1 MLTLEEAIE
10 HCKEKSCG
18 NSECA
23 LEHKQLAEWLRE
35 LQYYRN
41 IWKDPS
47 RKKPKEG
54 EIVLVQ
60 LYGHKM
66 YIGDYF
72 QHDNLEGIHTES
84 SRGWWESWGKID
96 KWAYP
101 KDVFP
106 FSDGSTIKLLDYS
119 DGKSKISSGGDRE
132 LESHQAWEA
141 SLLIADRLR

>member
-1 MLTLEEAIE
+1 MLNLEQAIE
-10 HCKEKSCG
+10 HCEEKSCG

-35 LQYYRN
+35 LQHYRN

-47 RKKPKEG
+47 QKPKEG
-54 EIVLVQ
+54 ERVLIQVDGSQ
-60 LYGHKM
+60 M

-72 QHDNLEGIHTES
+72 KHDNLEGVHREP
-84 SRGWWESWGKID
+84 SRGWWTSWKTID

-106 FSDGSTIKLLDYS
+106 FSDGRTIELLDYS
-119 DGKSKISSGGDRE
+119 DGKSKISNERNRE
-132 LESHQAWEA
+132 LEHHQAWEA